1 MQEYP
6 EFGVIF
12 LNIAQSRLYETL
24 KRIYKEAVQLRVIK
38 IYETF
43 NRKEHTDGK

>member
-24 KRIYKEAVQLRVIK
+24 KRIYNEVIQIRVIK

-43 NRKEHTDGK
+43 NRKEHTDGE

>member
-1 MQEYP
+1 MQEYL

-12 LNIAQSRLYETL
+12 SNTAQSRLYETL
-24 KRIYKEAVQLRVIK
+24 KRIYKEAIQLKVIK

-43 NRKEHTDGK
+43 N